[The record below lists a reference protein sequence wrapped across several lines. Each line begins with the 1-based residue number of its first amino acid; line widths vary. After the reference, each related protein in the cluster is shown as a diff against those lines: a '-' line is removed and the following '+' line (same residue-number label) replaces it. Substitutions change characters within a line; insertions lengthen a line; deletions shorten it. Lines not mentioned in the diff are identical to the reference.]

1 VRPITATSWPRPEHV
16 GREGL
21 EEAAMLKWFVAVLV
35 VAALAALYWWVWW
48 PQHEALARAERQA
61 AADQAASSELRA
73 RVSDLE
79 ILRDQLQRTSS
90 DLRRKVTDTE
100 KELASLRATQD
111 ELVGQ
116 LKQEIAD
123 QQVRVERYQGQ
134 IRVDMV
140 DEILFDSGEAV
151 LKPEGV
157 TVLRKVGGVLAKADR
172 RVEVHG
178 HTDNVPILGALAKRF
193 PTNWEL
199 SAARATNVARFLQ
212 DEAKVDPARLTAT
225 ANSEYQPRAAN
236 DSDNGRRLNRRIEI
250 RLAPLATPPA
260 IAAASAP

>member
-1 VRPITATSWPRPEHV
+1 
-16 GREGL
+16 
-21 EEAAMLKWFVAVLV
+21 MLKWFVAVLV
-35 VAALAALYWWVWW
+35 IAAVAALYWWVWW
-48 PQHEALARAERQA
+48 PQQQAVERAERQA
-61 AADQAASSELRA
+61 AADQAAATELRA
-73 RVSDLE
+73 RVTDLE
-79 ILRDQLQRTSS
+79 SLREQLQRTSS
-90 DLRRKVTDTE
+90 DLRQKVADTE
-100 KELASLRATQD
+100 KELASLRSTQD

-123 QQVRVERYQGQ
+123 KQVRVERYRDQ

-151 LKPEGV
+151 LKAEGV
-157 TVLRKVGGVLAKADR
+157 AVLKKVGGVLARADR

-236 DSDNGRRLNRRIEI
+236 DSDKGRRLNRRIEI
-250 RLAPLATPPA
+250 RLAPMVAVQPAVAT
-260 IAAASAP
+260 ASAP